1 MALESLKNKEE
12 KGTMFQSK
20 FLEVFTKTNPV
31 LHILTY
37 GSFMA
42 WCFWM
47 NNVNLTASIIFFLFG
62 VLIWTLKEY
71 MLHRFLFHIPASRF
85 QYIIHGIHHEF
96 PRDRER
102 LLMPPLPGTIIFLIF
117 LTFWWIILR
126 ENVFIF
132 LAGLLSGYLFYTT
145 IHFIVHAYKPIK
157 PFKFFWEHH
166 HKHHNPKFEDKAFGV
181 STMLWDYI
189 FGTMPTEK
197 TVSKK

>member
-12 KGTMFQSK
+12 KGTMFRSK

-47 NNVNLTASIIFFLFG
+47 NTANLTNSIIFYILG

-102 LLMPPLPGTIIFLIF
+102 LLMPPLPGTIIFLVF
-117 LTFWWIILR
+117 LSFWWIILR

-132 LAGLLSGYLFYTT
+132 LAGLLLGYLFYTT
-145 IHFIVHAYKPIK
+145 IHYIVHAYKPVK
-157 PFKFFWEHH
+157 PIKFFWEHH

-181 STMLWDYI
+181 STMLWDYV
-189 FGTMPTEK
+189 FGTMPNEK
-197 TVSKK
+197 TVSKQ